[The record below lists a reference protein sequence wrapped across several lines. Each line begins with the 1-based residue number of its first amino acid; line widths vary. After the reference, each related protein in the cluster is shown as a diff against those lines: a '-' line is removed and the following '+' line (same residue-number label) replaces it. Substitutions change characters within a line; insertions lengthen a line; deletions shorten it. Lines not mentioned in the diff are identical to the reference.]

1 MISSDGIRGYND
13 AIILTLLAEG
23 DSYGYEISKEIKSRT
38 DEGYVIK
45 ETTLYS
51 AFTRL
56 GKQGFIEAYPGE
68 VTHGKKRTYY
78 RITAAGRDYLQ
89 EKREEWQLT
98 KQVVDRFLAAAP
110 QPTGDAT
117 NGNVVNTMSE
127 EMKEDFLPPAEEL
140 G

>member
-23 DSYGYEISKEIKSRT
+23 DSYGYEIGREIRSRT
-38 DEGYVIK
+38 QDDYIIK

-56 GKQGFIEAYPGE
+56 GKQGYIEAYPGE

-78 RITAAGRDYLQ
+78 RITDEGRSFLA
-89 EKREEWQLT
+89 EKNREWQLT
-98 KQVVDRFLAAAP
+98 KTVVDQFL
-110 QPTGDAT
+110 T
-117 NGNVVNTMSE
+117 
-127 EMKEDFLPPAEEL
+127 PAIKITEQTEV

>member
-110 QPTGDAT
+110 QPTAGAT
-117 NGNVVNTMSE
+117 NGNIVNTMSE